1 MMKKLLLLIPFSIF
15 GTLNANA
22 QCTPVDCS
30 ASLPVYGGICDSMLN
45 DGDINQAYNDFE
57 SFVMNGECFDAGVF
71 DPNQAG
77 TDIQIVTVHDITFG
91 SMPAGITGATNQATY
106 TTNTSTNTLGCASF
120 TGTPT
125 EAGVFNC
132 TIDLLVDVNICGFIP
147 IPLSNQNAQ
156 YVMWMTIKPDPTF
169 TGLNSTYCSTDG
181 AVTLTSTGTAGGTF
195 SGPGVTGNSFDPA
208 TAGAGTH
215 TIMYLVSAQQGA
227 AIAPATD
234 SMQIVVTVTSAGG
247 TTTIYADT
255 DLDGFGDPASS
266 STTTGCTIPTGYSL
280 TGDDCDDTNPAIYPG
295 ATDIPGNG
303 IDENCDGV
311 DGYLA
316 IGENEL
322 SSLRIYPNPTENTL
336 SIDGLEGETESI
348 TISNASGKIM
358 YSFSKINTTSY
369 DINVQSLESGIYF
382 VKVNAT
388 KVIRFIKK

>member
-1 MMKKLLLLIPFSIF
+1 MKKLLLLVPFSIF
-15 GTLNANA
+15 GTLNLNA
-22 QCTPVDCS
+22 QCVPVDCS

-45 DGDINQAYNDFE
+45 DGSVNQTYDDFE

-77 TDIQIVTVHDITFG
+77 NDIQIVEVHDITFAG
-91 SMPAGITGATNQATY
+91 MPAGITGATNQAIY

-147 IPLSNQNAQ
+147 IPLANQNAQ
-156 YVMWMTIKPDPTF
+156 YVMWMTINPDPTF
-169 TGLNSTYCSTDG
+169 TGLASTYCSTDG
-181 AVTLTSTGTAGGTF
+181 AVTLTATGTTGGTF

-234 SMQIVVTVTSAGG
+234 SMQMVVTVASAGG

-255 DLDGFGDPASS
+255 DGDGFGDPANS
-266 STTTGCTIPTGYSL
+266 STTTGCSIPAGYSL

-295 ATDIPGNG
+295 ATEIIGNG

-358 YSFSKINTTSY
+358 YSFSNINTTSY